1 MNILNANIT
10 KITKSDSF
18 VLLELVCEKSIFT
31 SLVLESL
38 ESDDYAL
45 GENVNILFKETEVMI
60 ATPESKV
67 SARNSFISPILD
79 IQTGVLLCN
88 VAFSFGSL
96 CIHAIITKNALE
108 DLECKKGEHFRWFV
122 KSNEV
127 SIQKIQEA

>member
-1 MNILNANIT
+1 MNIFNANIT

-18 VLLELVCEKSIFT
+18 VLLELICENSIFT

-67 SARNSFISPILD
+67 SARNSFVSTILE
-79 IQTGVLLCN
+79 IETGVLLCN
-88 VAFSFGSL
+88 VAFSFGGL
-96 CIHAIITKNALE
+96 VIHAIVTKNALL
-108 DLECKKGEHFRWFV
+108 DLDCKKGESFRWFV

-127 SIQKIQEA
+127 TIQKI